1 MDYYKSVLLIL
12 FFIAVILA
20 IGSFLATPTE
30 KVKMGI
36 LTTRKTKF
44 CEGTLTLNSK
54 EKNGKCEIQA
64 DVVLSNCEGTKW
76 FLFIG
81 EKCSG
86 TYICGNRDVMETPSR
101 WRCTWEYDKGTY
113 TFSLCA
119 NDKLLT
125 KQTITC

>member
-1 MDYYKSVLLIL
+1 MEYYKSILLLL
-12 FFIAVILA
+12 FLIAVILA
-20 IGSFLATPTE
+20 IGSLLTRPEE
-30 KVKMGI
+30 KIRMGI
-36 LTTRKTKF
+36 VIPRKTKD
-44 CEGTLTLNSK
+44 CTGTLTLAGK
-54 EKNGKCEIQA
+54 EKNGKCEIRA
-64 DVVLSNCEGTKW
+64 DMILSNCERTKW

-119 NDKLLT
+119 NDKLLA